1 MKINLV
7 RVDGGFKYA
16 TDEDYEKAKG
26 LRKGTV
32 VEASISQLR
41 NYKFLQKYMS
51 MIRCAWD
58 FLPAGT
64 KEAYGSV
71 DAFRESIQ
79 VASGHYK
86 NCYSIARGEW
96 LQVPKSV
103 NFEKCTE
110 EEFSQLYERVR
121 ENLFQLYIPENRREA
136 FLEQMKFY

>member
-7 RVDGGFKYA
+7 RADGGFRFA

-26 LRKGTV
+26 LKKGEV
-32 VEASISQLR
+32 VEAKIAQLR
-41 NYKFLQKYMS
+41 NYPFLKKYMS

-58 FLPAGT
+58 FLPEGT
-64 KEAYGSV
+64 REAYGSV
-71 DAFRESIQ
+71 DAFRESLQ

-86 NCYSIARGEW
+86 HCYSIARGEW

-103 NFEKCTE
+103 DFERCTE

-121 ENLFQLYIPENRREA
+121 ENIFQLYVPEERRDA
-136 FLEQMKFY
+136 FWGQMKYY